1 MVKVVEH
8 GNESKGFV
16 DVCVPPNGRVR
27 LAGSAYDATIQG
39 LYSIKVIALAGTWV
53 ALEFTSVI
61 DFHGSEISDEVFDAK
76 SGRSYRF
83 FEAAVPEG
91 PGFEDIPAT
100 AVLGSFVLNRFGQL
114 ALALTNEGKAQ
125 IVGIEPS
132 GRRRVLDSGPASQLP
147 PASLQLKGHTVQ
159 WVDAGITHSATL

>member
-39 LYSIKVIALAGTWV
+39 LYSIKVIELAGTWV

-114 ALALTNEGKAQ
+114 ALALTNEGKTQ

-159 WVDAGITHSATL
+159 WVDAGITHSATI